1 MAKTEENYCVIL
13 AGGRGK
19 RLWPCSREQQP
30 KQFIDFFGTGKTQFQ
45 QTYDRISK
53 VIEPSHIYVNTNEQ
67 YVGMVKNQLPD
78 LPDDNL
84 LAEPINRNTAPS
96 VAWACCRISHINP
109 QANLI
114 IVPSDQTI
122 INEEAFQKNV
132 LDGLQFVSDRDCLL
146 AMGVKPTRP
155 EPGYGYIQIGDSSD
169 HSNFYKVHTFIEKPD
184 RSFAKMFM
192 DSGEW
197 YWNTGIFL
205 ANLHALQSSLA
216 KLLPGVLQDLERNDH
231 NITIPEENAY
241 IKEHFSFYPNLA
253 IDTGLLEKTDNVYV
267 KKCDFGWAD
276 LGTWHSIYEFMQKG
290 KKDNVVIDSDVM
302 MEDCHDD
309 IIKLP
314 KGRMAVLNGL
324 DGFIIAEK
332 DNVLF
337 ICKKEDSSALIRKY
351 VNVVQMKKGDQYI

>member
-1 MAKTEENYCVIL
+1 
-13 AGGRGK
+13 
-19 RLWPCSREQQP
+19 
-30 KQFIDFFGTGKTQFQ
+30 
-45 QTYDRISK
+45 
-53 VIEPSHIYVNTNEQ
+53 
-67 YVGMVKNQLPD
+67 MVKNQLPD

-205 ANLHALQSSLA
+205 ANLHALQGSLA
-216 KLLPGVLQDLERNDH
+216 KLLPGVLQDLDRTDH

-302 MEDCHDD
+302 MEDCRDN

-351 VNVVQMKKGDQYI
+351 VNVVQMKRGDQYI

>member
-1 MAKTEENYCVIL
+1 MAKTDENYCVIL

-53 VIEPSHIYVNTNEQ
+53 FIEPSHIYVNTNEQ

-205 ANLHALQSSLA
+205 ANLHALQGSLA
-216 KLLPGVLQDLERNDH
+216 KLLPGVLQDLDRTDH

-302 MEDCHDD
+302 MEDCRDN

-351 VNVVQMKKGDQYI
+351 VNVVQMKRGDQYI